1 MNEINNIQVDNAK
14 CLNAVVPTIDLI
26 KQGDNYSR
34 TSETLC
40 QYHRDSESFKP
51 MVKTIG
57 KTPDDGN
64 TKGVKTAVL
73 LKYFSNFWRTLETS
87 LINCE
92 INLTLKRSSTCV
104 ITNSTGAETFPITD
118 TKYYVPVVTLWT
130 QDNVKLLQ

>member
-1 MNEINNIQVDNAK
+1 M
-14 CLNAVVPTIDLI
+14 VPIYDLT
-26 KQGDNYSR
+26 KQDDNYSR
-34 TSETLC
+34 TSETLW

-64 TKGVKTAVL
+64 TEDVKIAVL
-73 LKYFSNFWRTLETS
+73 LKDLSNFWRTLETP

-92 INLTLKRSSTCV
+92 INLTWKRSSTCV
-104 ITNSTGAETFPITD
+104 FTNSTGAGTFPITD
-118 TKYYVPVVTLWT
+118 ATFYVPVVTLWT